1 MYKRQEWTF
10 HDYKFSDPGGAQ
22 MLVFDIDG
30 DGDNDIVT
38 SLRAHSWG
46 LAWYENTLIDGKV
59 SLEKHIIIPEGD
71 KPPAEGL
78 GFSQAHALAA
88 GDFNGDGI
96 TDFATGKRYWAHN
109 GRDPGADGPA
119 VIYWFETK
127 RGKDGVE
134 FIPHLL
140 DSDSGVGTQL
150 AVADFNKDGRT
161 DLGVGNKKG
170 VFIFESQK

>member
-1 MYKRQEWTF
+1 MKNKY
-10 HDYKFSDPGGAQ
+10 
-22 MLVFDIDG
+22 L
-30 DGDNDIVT
+30 
-38 SLRAHSWG
+38 L
-46 LAWYENTLIDGKV
+46 L
-59 SLEKHIIIPEGD
+59 III
-71 KPPAEGL
+71 L
-78 GFSQAHALAA
+78 FICLFLFSNPSLALIP

-127 RGKDGVE
+127 RGKDSVE
-134 FIPHLL
+134 FIPDLL